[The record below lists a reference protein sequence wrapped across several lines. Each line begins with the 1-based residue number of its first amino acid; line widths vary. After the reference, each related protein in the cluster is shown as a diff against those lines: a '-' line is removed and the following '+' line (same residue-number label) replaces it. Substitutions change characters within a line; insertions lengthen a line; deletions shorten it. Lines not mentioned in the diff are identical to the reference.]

1 MGKASRRKH
10 QQRAGGHRDRVRAAA
25 GVPAPNI
32 EGAAVEAVRHAI
44 AMVTSAHASPEDLPG
59 LIEDIAADR
68 ARQGLV
74 AYALVSQLAME
85 SARELADM
93 HHISVMDAVNSATAD
108 LLANEDEDQ
117 TALSRA
123 LGTVHNYAEVLDAM
137 RAPETAAGDLNANL
151 GEEDAAASYLIALT
165 RIAREAV
172 TARCA
177 ETGED
182 VIRYLQ
188 RISLPAA
195 EAHGNEIDADA
206 VEDYVGALIG
216 QRLASE
222 PLLLT
227 RTAGALRRGT
237 VTLPADCA
245 VEFQA
250 LGGSGWLQELA
261 DRAWDDMDAD
271 DQRLLV
277 LALIDSVFVDPDGQ
291 TVAERVHVS
300 WRRAT
305 L

>member
-25 GVPAPNI
+25 DVPAPNV

-59 LIEDIAADR
+59 LIGDLAADR

-74 AYALVSQLAME
+74 AYALVSGLVME
-85 SARELADM
+85 SARELAGM
-93 HHISVMDAVNSATAD
+93 RHITVMAAINSATAD

-117 TALSRA
+117 TALGRA
-123 LGTVHNYAEVLDAM
+123 LGTVRNYAEVLDAM
-137 RAPETAAGDLNANL
+137 REPETVVGDLNANL
-151 GEEDAAASYLIALT
+151 GGGDAASYLVALT
-165 RIAREAV
+165 RIARETVA
-172 TARCA
+172 ARCA
-177 ETGED
+177 ESGED

-195 EAHGNEIDADA
+195 EAHGNEIEADA
-206 VEDYVGALIG
+206 LEDYVGALMG

-227 RTAGALRRGT
+227 RAAEALRRGT
-237 VTLPADCA
+237 VSLPADCA
-245 VEFQA
+245 VEFRE
-250 LGGSGWLQELA
+250 LGGSIRLQELA
-261 DRAWDDMDAD
+261 DEAWDDMDAD

-277 LALIDSVFVDPDGQ
+277 LALIDSVSVDPDGE
-291 TVAERVHVS
+291 TVAERVHTS
-300 WRRAT
+300 WRF
-305 L
+305 